1 MEQDQSILDF
11 REMLW
16 KARRYK
22 WLALLPVVLVLCA
35 AWVYLMITPPLYEST
50 VVVSVD
56 EKAPVS
62 QALGNLVRSDQS
74 EETRRER
81 AMRVDSKIHSRP
93 FLETLV
99 NQLGYARDPALLAK
113 ATVAAREL
121 RGITPAEYAMRMAVF
136 GLGKKI
142 IVAPTTET
150 RVSIAATDPD
160 PRNAQRL
167 ASMIADQ
174 LNATNKASSIQRATE
189 RGEFS
194 SDQIA
199 VYEER
204 LRKSEAALRS
214 YQQSVIGQKL
224 VSNPIND
231 GNYDGAREVVSDARA
246 EMDQIR
252 SRLQT
257 DLNAWQS
264 AGGTGAG
271 PPALR
276 SSRTAELESR
286 LNELETSFGLASTDS
301 KRSAEVEN
309 IKLKIGGVRQGLYA
323 EYQALAGAQPDL
335 PPGAQDAA
343 AGIALDR
350 AELRSLKLKEE
361 RISGY
366 AAAYSRR
373 MQSQPTEQL
382 ESERLQSEVQNNRD
396 LLLALQKEATSSRIS
411 AALETSQLGMDFDI
425 LETPQLPLRPSH
437 PDPVRI
443 LGIAFLVGPLMGI
456 GLAIVAERLGAALH
470 SLEQAEKEIGA
481 RVIGTIPRIEGW
493 AQPGGYVQKYW
504 PVLSIALVLFA
515 TAVFYTLHVTVL
527 KTDTTESVQVQPKP

>member
-1 MEQDQSILDF
+1 MEQDLSILDF

-22 WLALLPVVLVLCA
+22 WLALFPVVVVLCGA
-35 AWVYLMITPPLYEST
+35 FVYLMITPPLYEST

-56 EKAPVS
+56 DKAPVS
-62 QALGNLVRSDQS
+62 QALGNIVPSDQS
-74 EETRRER
+74 EQTRRER

-99 NQLGYARDPALLAK
+99 NQLGYARDPGLLAK
-113 ATVAAREL
+113 AAEAVKTL
-121 RGITPAEYAMRMAVF
+121 RGITPTEYAMRMAVF
-136 GLGKKI
+136 GLGKQI

-150 RVSIAATDPD
+150 RVSIAALDTD

-167 ASMIADQ
+167 AMLIADE
-174 LNATNKASSIQRATE
+174 LNATNKATSIQRATE

-199 VYEER
+199 VYQER
-204 LRKSEAALRS
+204 LRKSEAALQS

-224 VSNPIND
+224 VSNPINET
-231 GNYDGAREVVSDARA
+231 NYDGAREVISDARA
-246 EMDQIR
+246 EMGQIR

-257 DLNAWQS
+257 DLSAWQG

-276 SSRTAELESR
+276 NSRTAELEGR
-286 LNELETSFGLASTDS
+286 LNELETSYGLAASDP
-301 KRSAEVEN
+301 KRSAEEDN
-309 IKLKIGGVRQGLYA
+309 IKLKIGGVRQALYA
-323 EYQALAGAQPDL
+323 EYQSLAGAQQDL
-335 PPGAQDAA
+335 TPGAQDAA

-350 AELRSLKLKEE
+350 SELRSLKLKEE
-361 RISGY
+361 RLGGY
-366 AAAYSRR
+366 TSAYSRR
-373 MQSQPTEQL
+373 MQSQPSEQM

-437 PDPVRI
+437 PDPIRI
-443 LGIAFLVGPLMGI
+443 LGIAFLVGPLLGV
-456 GLAIVAERLGAALH
+456 GLVIVAERLGAALH

-527 KTDTTESVQVQPKP
+527 KTDTTESVQPKH